1 MEPNGVRLG
10 RSLICAIGAG
20 SDQISSSRCFSELN
34 FQGKLIKLERMAETQ
49 PTKPKVYKDDW
60 GTGAREGY
68 EDRGVFRERRESRQA
83 PGSPLLRTL
92 GGVCIVGGLCWAAY
106 LYTQTSDLAATLQAN
121 HGPVA
126 ILGLGVLA
134 SLLGKYI
141 RG

>member
-1 MEPNGVRLG
+1 MP
-10 RSLICAIGAG
+10 
-20 SDQISSSRCFSELN
+20 
-34 FQGKLIKLERMAETQ
+34 ETQ
-49 PTKPKVYKDDW
+49 PGKDKVQQDDW

-68 EDRGVFRERRESRQA
+68 EDRGVYRVQRTSRPS

-92 GGVCIVGGLCWAAY
+92 GGICIVSGLCWAAY
-106 LYTQTSDLAATLQAN
+106 LYTQNTDFSAALQAN

-126 ILGLGVLA
+126 ILGLGVVA

>member
-1 MEPNGVRLG
+1 
-10 RSLICAIGAG
+10 
-20 SDQISSSRCFSELN
+20 
-34 FQGKLIKLERMAETQ
+34 MAETP

-68 EDRGVFRERRESRQA
+68 EDRGVYRERRESRPS
-83 PGSPLLRTL
+83 PGSPLLSTL
-92 GGVCIVGGLCWAAY
+92 GAVCIVGGLCWAAY
-106 LYTQTSDLAATLQAN
+106 LYTQSSDLALALQAN